1 MSFEL
6 AFRSRV
12 ASIMETLTAT
22 ALQDIC
28 QFMGETYAALRVEML
43 HEQNQSSRTEL
54 QTMEKPANRMESV
67 QKDAPSPGFRNF
79 PVVEQILNEQEA
91 NGLWLEGDPT
101 VEHEGPQSLVPEEE
115 QPSQAFGQM
124 TEKGVE
130 TWSAPL
136 VIKQEETDDDD
147 MESQGYSEWIPETHK
162 ANQNITGESDE
173 EERSQ
178 ASGGSKEL
186 GLEDLKREQ
195 NLWLVST
202 EDPPAP
208 VKKKKYKTRTQSE
221 NQALKSKLR
230 LVEVRSRERSVKR
243 SLAPPLTSCS
253 GAKGTDHVGE
263 KQSTSGRRNG
273 GSVVFGDRSIRTVS
287 EETLDTT
294 EHPEVVV
301 VKEEELEVELRDCGS
316 KHNHQPRTLISVSQS
331 HVAVND
337 QILNVETSPVE
348 VGEEKRDA
356 DNQRLQQTAN
366 GHSTALQH
374 THSSDCVTY
383 QRDLHTAAGLSPI
396 EDGRDMLDP
405 SCSYSVET
413 DSTKSLDAQPPLN
426 QSGVATL
433 CDSMASSASLGWKQ
447 EAGGVD
453 TLKMEAGM
461 PSWTKGRA
469 MGMGQAAQCGVDI
482 PGKDGEGVQLGN
494 GTNVCSQNNINL
506 RESESSEGRKSSEPD
521 TKGFDTSLDYFF
533 SPSEMDGIQTHHQGD
548 GAGGEELASCPYPGN
563 DGFQERV
570 QIERE
575 REQTE
580 KEKYVLRRKLREMDV
595 KMRSYERRLRRR
607 DLRNE
612 MHAINFRPHEVSVS
626 SIAMPVSND
635 QSRGPLATIED
646 HSQYHHM
653 PQEDR
658 TALSLIKQERVDS
671 CGVDLKVEQ
680 NISAES
686 RPTVPE
692 PNDDDSERRHMAD
705 THSSPTAA
713 TDDPTEPPRTSG
725 SDAILKSEMGT
736 EGVNQR
742 PQQPTGPDLSTEI
755 LNSPGLDL
763 ALMQER
769 VLGHLGLSL
778 AQAAAANAEAAGH
791 PSCSYQTQADVESQS
806 RQFPGSDMG
815 VFAPFDMTAPPPPA
829 PPANQR
835 QPHGAATA
843 NEPMGCNFCGRIF
856 HSQASLEVHQRSFTQ
871 LCSVRRHRQQSRCGE
886 PPHAQNEL
894 SA

>member
-1 MSFEL
+1 MSNSVHFHSQL
-6 AFRSRV
+6 
-12 ASIMETLTAT
+12 ASIMEVLAN
-22 ALQDIC
+22 AAVAEIC
-28 QFMGETYAALRVEML
+28 Q
-43 HEQNQSSRTEL
+43 
-54 QTMEKPANRMESV
+54 
-67 QKDAPSPGFRNF
+67 
-79 PVVEQILNEQEA
+79 
-91 NGLWLEGDPT
+91 
-101 VEHEGPQSLVPEEE
+101 LV
-115 QPSQAFGQM
+115 
-124 TEKGVE
+124 
-130 TWSAPL
+130 
-136 VIKQEETDDDD
+136 DD
-147 MESQGYSEWIPETHK
+147 GYSVL
-162 ANQNITGESDE
+162 
-173 EERSQ
+173 R
-178 ASGGSKEL
+178 
-186 GLEDLKREQ
+186 LEI
-195 NLWLVST
+195 S
-202 EDPPAP
+202 
-208 VKKKKYKTRTQSE
+208 RTQSE

-243 SLAPPLTSCS
+243 SLVPPLTSCS

-383 QRDLHTAAGLSPI
+383 QRDLHTAAGLSRI

-482 PGKDGEGVQLGN
+482 PGKDREGVQLGN

-563 DGFQERV
+563 NGFV
-570 QIERE
+570 
-575 REQTE
+575 
-580 KEKYVLRRKLREMDV
+580 
-595 KMRSYERRLRRR
+595 
-607 DLRNE
+607 
-612 MHAINFRPHEVSVS
+612 
-626 SIAMPVSND
+626 
-635 QSRGPLATIED
+635 
-646 HSQYHHM
+646 
-653 PQEDR
+653 
-658 TALSLIKQERVDS
+658 
-671 CGVDLKVEQ
+671 
-680 NISAES
+680 
-686 RPTVPE
+686 
-692 PNDDDSERRHMAD
+692 
-705 THSSPTAA
+705 SPT
-713 TDDPTEPPRTSG
+713 
-725 SDAILKSEMGT
+725 
-736 EGVNQR
+736 N
-742 PQQPTGPDLSTEI
+742 STQGGLLFSNRL
-755 LNSPGLDL
+755 LNCQECGRLFSNSLDL
-763 ALMQER
+763 ALHQRIHMGEKLFSCAQCDKQFLHLHQLKTHQRIHTREKPFSCTQCGKRFSQSSHIKRHMSVHTGEKRFGCSVCGKRFSQSCSLKVHQIVHTGER
-769 VLGHLGLSL
+769 PFSCTQCGKSFSVLGNLMRH
-778 AQAAAANAEAAGH
+778 
-791 PSCSYQTQADVESQS
+791 QS
-806 RQFPGSDMG
+806 
-815 VFAPFDMTAPPPPA
+815 V
-829 PPANQR
+829 
-835 QPHGAATA
+835 
-843 NEPMGCNFCGRIF
+843 
-856 HSQASLEVHQRSFTQ
+856 HSRKQD
-871 LCSVRRHRQQSRCGE
+871 
-886 PPHAQNEL
+886 
-894 SA
+894 